1 MRIADL
7 LVVGSDPTL
16 CEDLELHLRA
26 QGYSMQAVADGGS
39 ALALVRQ
46 HSFDVALIDF
56 GIPDLPCVDLIA
68 RMRAA
73 SPETVVLVMAEA
85 GELETVLE
93 VFRSGAHDYLLKP
106 VGLEALGN
114 RIAGAVRYRRL
125 LSAAGRLRRGL
136 QPVAGQWLIGR
147 SAAIAEINRLIGR
160 VAPAHSTVLITGESG
175 TGKELVARALHQ
187 LSGRAEAG
195 GVFVPVNMAAVPEGL
210 LESHLFGHVR
220 GAFTGAGQA
229 RVGAFRLAAGGTLF
243 LDEIGELPLEL
254 QPKLLRALEERA
266 VWPVGSDAPVAAAPR
281 VVAATNRDLGE
292 QVRAGRFRE
301 DLWYRLNVVNIHIP
315 PLRERL
321 EDIPVLVEYLLG
333 RYREELGRPV
343 QGVEREAMRALLAH
357 SWRGNVRELANVL
370 ERAVLLGDG
379 PLLRLADLPAET
391 RAIIPPVATSAGTSE
406 RLH

>member
-1 MRIADL
+1 MVL
-7 LVVGSDPTL
+7 LIEND
-16 CEDLELHLRA
+16 DQARARLEHYMSG
-26 QGYSMQAVADGGS
+26 QGYQVVAAATGDAAMTTLAHTTFS
-39 ALALVRQ
+39 VALVDLQ
-46 HSFDVALIDF
+46 QPDSDGIELIRR
-56 GIPDLPCVDLIA
+56 ICTAAPD
-68 RMRAA
+68 
-73 SPETVVLVMAEA
+73 TVVLVMAEA
-85 GELETVLE
+85 EGLETVLE

-106 VGLEALGN
+106 VGLEALGS

-136 QPVAGQWLIGR
+136 QPVPGRWLIGR

-187 LSGRAEAG
+187 LSGRGAAG

-229 RVGAFRLAAGGTLF
+229 RAGAFRLAAGGTLF

-266 VWPVGSDAPVAAAPR
+266 VWPVGSDTPVAAAPR
-281 VVAATNRDLGE
+281 VVAATNHDLGE

-343 QGVEREAMRALLAH
+343 LGVEREAMRALLGH
-357 SWRGNVRELANVL
+357 GWRGNVRELANVL

-391 RAIIPPVATSAGTSE
+391 LAVISSAATSAGASE